1 MKWSNWSH
9 LYLVISANSFSSQ
22 TTWLYLINRLAL
34 CLVME
39 GSKWDCIPLVSFAS
53 IPVAVVSD
61 VACTDLQYTDSETIV
76 FISLILYLISFLAL
90 MYVMTLLEGQE
101 KNPRISLLLA
111 LCWFRF

>member
-22 TTWLYLINRLAL
+22 TTWLHLRNRLAL

-39 GSKWDCIPLVSFAS
+39 GSKWDCIPRVSSAS
-53 IPVAVVSD
+53 IPMSVAYD
-61 VACTDLQYTDSETIV
+61 VACTDLQYTDSEMIV

-90 MYVMTLLEGQE
+90 MYVMTPGESREESQNFIAASIMLV
-101 KNPRISLLLA
+101 
-111 LCWFRF
+111 